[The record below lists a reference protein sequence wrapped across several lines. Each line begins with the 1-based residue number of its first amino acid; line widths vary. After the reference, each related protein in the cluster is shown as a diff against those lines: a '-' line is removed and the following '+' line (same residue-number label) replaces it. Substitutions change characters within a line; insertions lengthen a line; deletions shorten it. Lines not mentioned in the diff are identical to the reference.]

1 MTGPVR
7 QGLLSLLALSVCA
20 VLAFSAVGALVS
32 GTMPPYRQ
40 SAGNDTYTEKITG
53 QYLLELSSAQPDTLF
68 IFGSSELRTTEI
80 PTHPANFFAGK
91 RAGFQVDLIGRG
103 SCQSII
109 HAIQIAA
116 SGDTLT
122 GRKVVLITSPQSY
135 VPDGIAPDLFAANFS
150 PQQYLALLEDDT
162 LSLDVK
168 TAISR
173 RVAELL
179 GEYQQLPDAAPIDP
193 AIRLL
198 AGAYGEPTFLGRAE
212 TAALGPYYTL
222 SRGLCRVRDMAA
234 AAKLLRSLPE
244 EKEKSPSP
252 GIDWQEEQ
260 AAAIKAAKE
269 MSTNNDFGMLDGY
282 YTTYIGNRLERQRNR
297 DRELDYSVSK
307 EYDDL
312 RLLFKVCEEK
322 GIEPLFIHVP
332 LHGQWSDYTGF
343 SADRREEYYQN
354 VRQIVGEYGIQIL
367 DLTGWE
373 YEPYFMCDVMH
384 LGWKGWLEV
393 DRALID
399 YYRGDQGLGA

>member
-1 MTGPVR
+1 MTGALR
-7 QGLLSLLALSVCA
+7 RGLLSLLGLSVCTI
-20 VLAFSAVGALVS
+20 LAFSAAGALVN
-32 GTMPPYRQ
+32 GTMPPYCP
-40 SAGNDTYTEKITG
+40 AVGNDNYTEKITG

-68 IFGSSELRTTEI
+68 IFGSSELRTTEV

-122 GRKVVLITSPQSY
+122 GQKVVLITSPQSY

-162 LSLDVK
+162 LSPEVK
-168 TAISR
+168 TAISH

-179 GEYQQLPDAAPIDP
+179 AEYGKTPGAAAIDP

-198 AGAYGEPTFLGRAE
+198 AESYGEPTFFTQGRKTVLA
-212 TAALGPYYTL
+212 PYYTL
-222 SRGLCRVRDMAA
+222 SRGLYRIKDMAA
-234 AAKLLRSLPE
+234 SAKLLKSLPE
-244 EKEKSPSP
+244 EEQAPIP
-252 GIDWQEEQ
+252 GEIDWQEEES
-260 AAAIKAAKE
+260 AAVKAARE
-269 MSTNNDFGMLDGY
+269 MSANNDFGMLDGY
-282 YTTYIGNRLERQRNR
+282 YTTYIGNRLERQRGR

-312 RLLFKVCEEK
+312 RLLFEVCKEK

-332 LHGQWSDYTGF
+332 LHGRWSDYTGF
-343 SADRREEYYQN
+343 TADRREKYYQN
-354 VRQIVGEYGIQIL
+354 VRETASEYDIRVL
-367 DLTGWE
+367 DLTGRE
-373 YEPYFMCDVMH
+373 YEPYFLCDVMH

-393 DRALID
+393 DKALID
-399 YYRGDQGLGA
+399 YYHGD

>member
-7 QGLLSLLALSVCA
+7 KGLLSLLALAVCI
-20 VLAFSAVGALVS
+20 VLAFTAVGVLVRS
-32 GTMPPYRQ
+32 TMPAYRS
-40 SAGNDTYTEKITG
+40 SAGNDNYTEKITG
-53 QYLLELSSAQPDTLF
+53 QYLLEQSAREPDTLF

-91 RAGFQVDLIGRG
+91 RVGFQVDLIGRG

-135 VPDGIAPDLFAANFS
+135 VLDGIAPDLFAANFS
-150 PQQYLALLEDDT
+150 PQQYLSLLEDDT
-162 LSLDVK
+162 LSSEIK

-179 GEYQQLPDAAPIDP
+179 EEYEETPDAAPIDP

-198 AGAYGEPTFLGRAE
+198 AGFHGSPTFFNQTGKIV
-212 TAALGPYYTL
+212 LGPYYAM
-222 SRGLCRVRDMAA
+222 SRGLYRVKDMAA
-234 AAKLLRSLPE
+234 SAKLLKSLPD
-244 EKEKSPSP
+244 EKDVSPLSE
-252 GIDWQEEQ
+252 IDWEREET
-260 AAAIKAAKE
+260 AAVQTAKE
-269 MSTNNDFGMLDGY
+269 MSTNNDFGMLDVY
-282 YTTYIGNRLERQRNR
+282 YTTYIGNRLERQKNR
-297 DRELDYSVSK
+297 DSGLDYSTSK

-312 RLLFKVCEEK
+312 RLLFEVCKET

-343 SADRREEYYQN
+343 TADRRERYYQN
-354 VRQIVGEYGIQIL
+354 VREIASEYGIQVL
-367 DLTGWE
+367 DLTGQE

-393 DRALID
+393 DKALID
-399 YYRGDQGLGA
+399 YYHGD

>member
-1 MTGPVR
+1 MTGPLR
-7 QGLLSLLALSVCA
+7 RGLFSILTLAVCA
-20 VLAFSAVGALVS
+20 VLAFFAVGALVS

-40 SAGNDTYTEKITG
+40 SAGNDNYTEKITG
-53 QYLLELSSAQPDTLF
+53 QYLLEQSAREPDTLF

-80 PTHPANFFAGK
+80 PTHPAKFFAGK

-116 SGDTLT
+116 SGDIIT

-135 VPDGIAPDLFAANFS
+135 VPDGIAPDQFAANFS
-150 PQQYLALLEDDT
+150 PQQYLALLEDDS
-162 LSLDVK
+162 LSKEVK

-179 GEYQQLPDAAPIDP
+179 GEYQQFPDAAPIDP
-193 AIRLL
+193 TIRLL
-198 AGAYGEPTFLGRAE
+198 AGSYGEPTLLGQAE
-212 TAALGPYYTL
+212 KTALAPYYAVSKSL
-222 SRGLCRVRDMAA
+222 YRVKDMATS
-234 AAKLLRSLPE
+234 AKLLKSLPDE
-244 EKEKSPSP
+244 EDKSSLSE
-252 GIDWQEEQ
+252 IDWEREE
-260 AAAIKAAKE
+260 AAAIKAAGE

-282 YTTYIGNRLERQRNR
+282 YTTYIGSRLERQKDR
-297 DRELDYSVSK
+297 DRELDYPISK

-312 RLLFKVCEEK
+312 RLLFEVCKEK

-343 SADRREEYYQN
+343 TADRRERYYQN
-354 VRQIVGEYGIQIL
+354 VREITSEYGIRVL
-367 DLTGWE
+367 DLTGQE
-373 YEPYFMCDVMH
+373 YEPYFLCDVMH

-393 DRALID
+393 DKALID
-399 YYRGDQGLGA
+399 YYHGD